1 MNVQYYIIVDGRQAG
16 PYSREELKVS
26 GLTPDSAVWRE
37 GLENWVKASTLPELN
52 DLLYPGTSGYGCQT
66 PPQGN
71 FSQQPP
77 QGSFSQQPGYG
88 PQPGYGQQGYG
99 QQGYG
104 SQYSSGRP
112 DSFRSNGLP
121 VAHTNW
127 LPWAIVATVLG
138 AMTNC
143 IGLILGIIGIVN
155 ANKANRFYEV
165 GDSLNGD
172 SANST
177 ARTMTIIA
185 LVLAGIGIIFSV
197 YILSSGFMDV
207 LKYEL

>member
-52 DLLYPGTSGYGCQT
+52 DLLYQGTSGYGC
-66 PPQGN
+66 
-71 FSQQPP
+71 QQPP

-88 PQPGYGQQGYG
+88 PQQGYGQQGYG

-155 ANKANRFYEV
+155 ANKANRFYEM
-165 GDSLNGD
+165 GDSINGD